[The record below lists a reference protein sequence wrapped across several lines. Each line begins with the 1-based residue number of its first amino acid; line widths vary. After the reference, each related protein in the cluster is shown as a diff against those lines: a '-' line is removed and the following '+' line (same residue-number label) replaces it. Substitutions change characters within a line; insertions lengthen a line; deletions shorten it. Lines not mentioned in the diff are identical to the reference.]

1 MLPHLVNKGEE
12 IGIIGVHLA
21 TAPHVR
27 CPKAEALSSWLALPR
42 IFTHQSTGDTS
53 QSPGKKTRRTDLNL
67 KMEKKKERKLRYKRK
82 AIFEV
87 PAIIFEASEYTL
99 ITPTE
104 VLEPPL
110 RASRSHREPQ
120 NCDGYP

>member
-53 QSPGKKTRRTDLNL
+53 QSLGKKN
-67 KMEKKKERKLRYKRK
+67 KANGFESENGKKNKKRETQIQTK
-82 AIFEV
+82 SNF
-87 PAIIFEASEYTL
+87 
-99 ITPTE
+99 
-104 VLEPPL
+104 
-110 RASRSHREPQ
+110 
-120 NCDGYP
+120 